1 MKNYQK
7 NATYPSVLVSCMTNQ
22 LIHAVYGKTH
32 DGIYKSLLWK
42 CIWAFGF
49 KWISNQMITSCISSH
64 NITSSCHV
72 HASYC
77 CIWLCIDCR
86 HCSFLIGPAPEMFQS
101 TCLWSSASS
110 VDLQASE
117 PPLSILIQSHSLAL
131 ALFYFIR
138 TTTIHLLLCAAV
150 VEPIPLHDLS
160 LPQ

>member
-7 NATYPSVLVSCMTNQ
+7 NAIFPSVLVSCMTNQ
-22 LIHAVYGKTH
+22 LIHAEYGKTH
-32 DGIYKSLLWK
+32 YGIYKSLLWK

-49 KWISNQMITSCISSH
+49 KWISNQMITSCISS
-64 NITSSCHV
+64 NSITSTCHV

-86 HCSFLIGPAPEMFQS
+86 HRSFSIGPAPETFQS
-101 TCLWSSASS
+101 TCLWSSASL
-110 VDLQASE
+110 VDLPGKQT
-117 PPLSILIQSHSLAL
+117 PLFISIKPYSLAP
-131 ALFYFIR
+131 ALSYCIR